1 MLEEIGLIRL
11 MRPILELSGVSKS
24 FGRAH
29 ERATILRD
37 VNLTVQE
44 GDFVSIIGYSGSGKS
59 TLINLIAGLLKPS
72 VGSVMMDGRTID
84 GPGPERG
91 IVFQN
96 YSLLPWLTVTENV
109 RLAVDQLFPAMSAQ
123 ERKDYT
129 AKYVDMVKL
138 TPAAGKYPN
147 ELSGGMRQRVSV
159 ARTLAA
165 NPRVLLLDEPLS
177 ALDALTRATLQ
188 DEIADIWHKHRT
200 TVIWITN
207 DPDEALLVADRVIPL
222 LPGINGATLG
232 GEISVTIPRPRF
244 RNEVLKS
251 QEFKDLKLQL
261 VETLLNAKR
270 DTIPTVVKKLAAP
283 DVLPEDLGHPR
294 PSYLFNRPPPR
305 RRSQLEREELEIEAS

>member
-1 MLEEIGLIRL
+1 M
-11 MRPILELSGVSKS
+11 PAILELNSVSKS

-37 VNLTVQE
+37 VDLTVQE

-72 VGSVMMDGRTID
+72 AGNAIMDGKTID

-123 ERKDYT
+123 ERKEYT

-138 TPAAGKYPN
+138 TPAAGKYPK

-222 LPGINGATLG
+222 LPGIDGATLG
-232 GEISVTIPRPRF
+232 GEISVTIPRPRL

-251 QEFKDLKLQL
+251 LEFKDLKLQL

-270 DTIPTVVKKLAAP
+270 ETIPTVVKKLAAP
-283 DVLPEDLGHPR
+283 DVLPEDLGNPR

-305 RRSQLEREELEIEAS
+305 RRSQLEREELKIEVS

>member
-1 MLEEIGLIRL
+1 MI
-11 MRPILELSGVSKS
+11 PILELSGVSKS

-29 ERATILRD
+29 ESATILRD
-37 VNLTVQE
+37 VDLTVQE

-59 TLINLIAGLLKPS
+59 TLINLIAGLFKPTS
-72 VGSVMMDGRTID
+72 GNALMDGKTID

-123 ERKDYT
+123 ERKEYT

-138 TPAAGKYPN
+138 TPAAGKYPK

-222 LPGINGATLG
+222 LPGIDGATLG
-232 GEISVTIPRPRF
+232 GEISVSIPRPRL
-244 RNEVLKS
+244 RNEVLRS
-251 QEFKDLKLQL
+251 LEFKDLKLQL

-270 DTIPTVVKKLAAP
+270 DTIPSVVKKLPAP
-283 DVLPEDLGHPR
+283 DVLPEDLANKR
-294 PSYLFNRPPPR
+294 ASYLFNRPPPR
-305 RRSQLEREELEIEAS
+305 RRSQLEREELKIEAS

>member
-1 MLEEIGLIRL
+1 MS
-11 MRPILELSGVSKS
+11 ILELTAVSKS

-29 ERATILRD
+29 ERNTVLRD
-37 VNLTVQE
+37 INITVQE

-59 TLINLIAGLLKPS
+59 TLINLIAGLLKPDI
-72 VGSVMMDGRTID
+72 GTARMDGETIA

-109 RLAVDQLFPAMSAQ
+109 RLAVDQIFPDLS
-123 ERKDYT
+123 EKDRADRAAEYI
-129 AKYVDMVKL
+129 DMVKL
-138 TPAAGKYPN
+138 TPASGKLPR

-188 DEIADIWHKHRT
+188 DEIADIWQKNRT

-222 LPGINGATLG
+222 LPGREGATLG
-232 GEISVTIPRPRF
+232 DEIPVNIPRPRD
-244 RNEVLKS
+244 RRALL
-251 QEFKDLKLQL
+251 QTPGFKDLKLNIIN
-261 VETLLNAKR
+261 TLLDAKK
-270 DTIPTVVKKLAAP
+270 DSAPTISKKLAIP
-283 DVLPEDLGHPR
+283 DILPEDLGNPR
-294 PSYLFNRPPPR
+294 LSYLFNRPAPR
-305 RRSQLEREELEIEAS
+305 RRSQLHREELNVEVS

>member
-1 MLEEIGLIRL
+1 MK
-11 MRPILELSGVSKS
+11 PILELTGVSKS
-24 FGRAH
+24 FGRPH
-29 ERATILRD
+29 ERTSVLRD

-44 GDFVSIIGYSGSGKS
+44 GDFVSIIGYSGTGKS
-59 TLINLIAGLLKPS
+59 TLINLIAGLLKPDI
-72 VGSVMMDGRTID
+72 GTAKMDDAVIA

-123 ERKDYT
+123 ERKEYT

-138 TPAAGKYPN
+138 TPAAGKYPK

-165 NPRVLLLDEPLS
+165 NPRILLLDEPLS

-188 DEIADIWHKHRT
+188 DEIADIWQKNRT

-222 LPGINGATLG
+222 LPGREGATLG
-232 GEISVTIPRPRF
+232 AEIPVGISRPRL
-244 RNEVLKS
+244 RTEVLPTA
-251 QEFKDLKLQL
+251 EFKSLKIQL
-261 VETLLNAKR
+261 VQTLLDAKK
-270 DTIPTVVKKLAAP
+270 DTAPTITKKLATP
-283 DVLPEDLGHPR
+283 DILPEDLGKKRASSLFDR
-294 PSYLFNRPPPR
+294 PAPR
-305 RRSQLEREELEIEAS
+305 RRSQLAREELQIEVS

>member
-1 MLEEIGLIRL
+1 
-11 MRPILELSGVSKS
+11 MRPILELSGVSKK

-29 ERATILRD
+29 ERTTILRD
-37 VNLTVQE
+37 VDLTVQE

-72 VGSVMMDGRTID
+72 VGTAMMDGKTID

-109 RLAVDQLFPAMSAQ
+109 RLAVDQLFPAMSAHD
-123 ERKDYT
+123 RKDYT

-138 TPAAGKYPN
+138 TPAAGKYPK

-222 LPGINGATLG
+222 LPGTDGATLG

-251 QEFKDLKLQL
+251 LEFKDLKLQL

-283 DVLPEDLGHPR
+283 DVLPEDLGNPR

-305 RRSQLEREELEIEAS
+305 RRSQLEREELKIEAS

>member
-1 MLEEIGLIRL
+1 MP
-11 MRPILELSGVSKS
+11 PILEISNVSKS

-29 ERATILRD
+29 ERATILKD
-37 VNLTVQE
+37 ISLTVEE

-59 TLINLIAGLLKPS
+59 TLINLVSGLLKPDT
-72 VGSVMMDGRTID
+72 GTAKMDGEIIT

-109 RLAVDQLFPAMSAQ
+109 LLAVDQLFPHLSRK
-123 ERKDYT
+123 ERAEHAANYI
-129 AKYVDMVKL
+129 DMVKL
-138 TPAAGKYPN
+138 TPASGKLPR

-165 NPRVLLLDEPLS
+165 NPRILLLDEPLS

-188 DEIADIWHKHRT
+188 DEIADIWQKNRT

-222 LPGINGATLG
+222 LPGRDGATLG
-232 GEISVTIPRPRF
+232 AEIPVPMPRPRD
-244 RNEVLKS
+244 RREVLKTV
-251 QEFKDLKLQL
+251 EFKDLKLQL
-261 VETLLNAKR
+261 INALLSAKK
-270 DTIPTVVKKLAAP
+270 DSAATVSKKLSIP
-283 DVLPEDLGHPR
+283 DILPEDLGIKHTRSLFDR
-294 PSYLFNRPPPR
+294 PAPR
-305 RRSQLEREELEIEAS
+305 RRSQIAREELNIEVS

>member
-1 MLEEIGLIRL
+1 MP
-11 MRPILELSGVSKS
+11 PILELSGVSKG
-24 FGRAH
+24 FGRGFQ
-29 ERATILRD
+29 RATILRD
-37 VNLTVQE
+37 LNLTVNE

-59 TLINLIAGLLKPS
+59 TLINLLAGLLKPD
-72 VGSVMMDGRTID
+72 VGMARMDGQPIT

-109 RLAVDQLFPAMSAQ
+109 RLAVDQIFPGLSEK
-123 ERKDYT
+123 ERADRAAEYI
-129 AKYVDMVKL
+129 DMVKL
-138 TPAAGKYPN
+138 TPASGKLPR

-188 DEIADIWHKHRT
+188 DEIADIWQKNRT

-222 LPGINGATLG
+222 LPGREGATLG
-232 GEISVTIPRPRF
+232 DEIPVDIPRPRD
-244 RNEVLKS
+244 RRVLL
-251 QEFKDLKLQL
+251 QTPGFKDLKLAI
-261 VETLLNAKR
+261 VKTLLDAKK
-270 DTIPTVVKKLAAP
+270 DSAPTISKKLAIP
-283 DVLPEDLGHPR
+283 DILPEDLGKKHNYSFFDR
-294 PSYLFNRPPPR
+294 PGPR
-305 RRSQLEREELEIEAS
+305 RRSQLIRDEMKVEAS

>member
-1 MLEEIGLIRL
+1 MS
-11 MRPILELSGVSKS
+11 PILELSGVSKS

-29 ERATILRD
+29 ERNTVLRD
-37 VNLTVQE
+37 IHLTIEE

-59 TLINLIAGLLKPS
+59 TLINLIAGLLKPDT
-72 VGSVMMDGRTID
+72 GTARMDGEIIR

-109 RLAVDQLFPAMSAQ
+109 RLAVDQIFPDLSEKQRAD
-123 ERKDYT
+123 RT
-129 AKYVDMVKL
+129 AEYVDMVKL
-138 TPAAGKYPN
+138 TPASHKYPK

-165 NPRVLLLDEPLS
+165 NPRILLLDEPLS

-188 DEIADIWHKHRT
+188 DEIADIWQRNRT

-222 LPGINGATLG
+222 LPGSDGATLG
-232 GEISVTIPRPRF
+232 RDILVPMERPRD
-244 RNEVLKS
+244 RREVIKIP
-251 QEFKDLKLQL
+251 EFKDLKIQL
-261 VETLLNAKR
+261 VTTLLDAKR
-270 DTIPTVVKKLAAP
+270 DSTPTLIKKLSVP
-283 DVLPEDLGHPR
+283 DLLPEDLGVKTHFSLFDR
-294 PSYLFNRPPPR
+294 PEPR
-305 RRSQLEREELEIEAS
+305 RRSRLEREELKIEAS